1 MSLIT
6 DTLKKMKK
14 EDNTNREKDDEVL
27 APPALRNAIVN
38 TKKYKEFVKNAELR
52 DINGNKAPLKGFVL
66 FSILLIAIIGIT
78 AIVFLTK
85 EDKEMVNKAGIVA
98 QNDVP
103 ASQSSSAVKNTTST
117 ASASQAPQQSLGRPY
132 GSSEPMPQSE
142 TVVAKQQENTANNM
156 QNNAV
161 SGSVTQNTNQGSAS
175 VMVSPLPQTKPQQ
188 ETQKQAP
195 VKEISNTPAQA
206 GKTPAKQD
214 NANKAVPSNIIP
226 PNQLFAIPV
235 MPANNKTE
243 EKPAEIKE
251 NTAPITNTE
260 NNSKNKQNSQNSS
273 SINNKVEPVKQADIK
288 ADTGANKAGLNTNL
302 YAGAVAV
309 KSNPAAKDNASTV
322 KENIPVVKESMAES
336 SVVDTKDSSVSLSS
350 INEVKTIKNTD
361 KPGTVTASTI
371 SLYNQYISTGNKA
384 KNEGAYDRAIEYY
397 VNALALNKTDEL
409 SANIALMYIKLK
421 NPNMAFQVS
430 VTNGIKDTK
439 LLSQLAIVMI
449 QQKYFLEANK
459 LIQYANTFQR
469 SADVLL
475 ATGYLN
481 QAQNKLDDA
490 LKYYNEALTIDVTN
504 VNAAYYAGMCYELQG
519 KNEDAKK
526 MYEKIVNSS
535 NADSKMK
542 AQAQKK
548 LSSL

>member
-103 ASQSSSAVKNTTST
+103 ASQSSSTVKNTTST

-161 SGSVTQNTNQGSAS
+161 SGSITQNTNRGSAS
-175 VMVSPLPQTKPQQ
+175 VMVSPLPQTKPQH
-188 ETQKQAP
+188 ERQKQAP

-206 GKTPAKQD
+206 DKTPAKQD
-214 NANKAVPSNIIP
+214 NANKAVPSNIIL

-260 NNSKNKQNSQNSS
+260 NNSKNKQNSQNSN

>member
-66 FSILLIAIIGIT
+66 FSILLIAVIGIT

-161 SGSVTQNTNQGSAS
+161 SGSITQNTNQGSAS
-175 VMVSPLPQTKPQQ
+175 VMASPLPQTKPQH
-188 ETQKQAP
+188 ERQKQAP

-206 GKTPAKQD
+206 DKTPAKQD

-235 MPANNKTE
+235 MPVNNKTE
-243 EKPAEIKE
+243 ERPAEIKE

-260 NNSKNKQNSQNSS
+260 NNSKNKQNSQNSN

-288 ADTGANKAGLNTNL
+288 ADAGANKAGLNTNL

-309 KSNPAAKDNASTV
+309 KSMPAAKDNASTV
-322 KENIPVVKESMAES
+322 KENMAES
-336 SVVDTKDSSVSLSS
+336 SVVDTKDSSISLSS

-504 VNAAYYAGMCYELQG
+504 VNAAYYAGMCYEQQG

-526 MYEKIVNSS
+526 MYEKIINSL

>member
-103 ASQSSSAVKNTTST
+103 ALQSSSAVKNTIST

-161 SGSVTQNTNQGSAS
+161 SGSITQNTNQGSAS
-175 VMVSPLPQTKPQQ
+175 VMASPLPQTKPQQ

-214 NANKAVPSNIIP
+214 NANKAIPSNIIP

-322 KENIPVVKESMAES
+322 KENIPVVKENMAES

-526 MYEKIVNSS
+526 MYEKIVNSL

>member
-103 ASQSSSAVKNTTST
+103 ASQSPSAVKNTTST

-161 SGSVTQNTNQGSAS
+161 NGSVTQNTNQGSAP
-175 VMVSPLPQTKPQQ
+175 VMASPLPQTKPQQ

-195 VKEISNTPAQA
+195 VKEISNTSAQA

-214 NANKAVPSNIIP
+214 NANKAIPSNIIP

-288 ADTGANKAGLNTNL
+288 AGAGANKAGLNTNL

-309 KSNPAAKDNASTV
+309 KSMPAAKDNASTV
-322 KENIPVVKESMAES
+322 EENMAES

-475 ATGYLN
+475 ATGYLK

>member
-98 QNDVP
+98 QSDVP

-142 TVVAKQQENTANNM
+142 TVVAKKQENTANNM

-161 SGSVTQNTNQGSAS
+161 NGSVTQNTNQGSAP
-175 VMVSPLPQTKPQQ
+175 VMASPLPQTKPQQ

-195 VKEISNTPAQA
+195 VKEISNTPAQVS
-206 GKTPAKQD
+206 KTQAKQD

-273 SINNKVEPVKQADIK
+273 SITNKVEPVKQADIK
-288 ADTGANKAGLNTNL
+288 ADAGANKAGLNTNL

-309 KSNPAAKDNASTV
+309 KSMPVAKDNSSAV
-322 KENIPVVKESMAES
+322 KENVPVVKESMAEN
-336 SVVDTKDSSVSLSS
+336 SVIDTKDSSTSLSS
-350 INEVKTIKNTD
+350 INEVKTLKNTD

-490 LKYYNEALTIDVTN
+490 LKYYSEALTIDVTN

>member
-66 FSILLIAIIGIT
+66 FSILLIAVIGIT

-161 SGSVTQNTNQGSAS
+161 SGSITQNTNQGSAS
-175 VMVSPLPQTKPQQ
+175 VMASPLPQTKPQH
-188 ETQKQAP
+188 ERQKQAP

-206 GKTPAKQD
+206 DKTPAKQD

-235 MPANNKTE
+235 MPVNNKTE
-243 EKPAEIKE
+243 ERPAEIKE

-260 NNSKNKQNSQNSS
+260 NNSKNKQNSQNSN

-288 ADTGANKAGLNTNL
+288 ADAGANKAGLNTNL

-309 KSNPAAKDNASTV
+309 KSMPAAKDNASTV
-322 KENIPVVKESMAES
+322 KENMAES
-336 SVVDTKDSSVSLSS
+336 SVVDTKDSSISLSS
-350 INEVKTIKNTD
+350 INEVKTIKNTN

-504 VNAAYYAGMCYELQG
+504 VNAAYYAGMCYEQQG

-526 MYEKIVNSS
+526 MYEKIINSL

>member
-103 ASQSSSAVKNTTST
+103 ASQSPSAVKNTTST

-161 SGSVTQNTNQGSAS
+161 NGSVTQNTNQGSAP
-175 VMVSPLPQTKPQQ
+175 VMASPLPQTKPQQ

-195 VKEISNTPAQA
+195 VKEISNTSAQA

-214 NANKAVPSNIIP
+214 NANKAIPSNIIP

-309 KSNPAAKDNASTV
+309 KSMPAAKDNASTV
-322 KENIPVVKESMAES
+322 EENMAES

-469 SADVLL
+469 SANVLL
-475 ATGYLN
+475 ATGYLK

>member
-66 FSILLIAIIGIT
+66 FSILLVAVIAVT

-98 QNDVP
+98 QSDVP
-103 ASQSSSAVKNTTST
+103 ASQQSNINKNTK
-117 ASASQAPQQSLGRPY
+117 SASQSPQQSLGRPY

-161 SGSVTQNTNQGSAS
+161 NGSVTQNSNQGSAPI
-175 VMVSPLPQTKPQQ
+175 MASPLPQTKPQQ

-195 VKEISNTPAQA
+195 AKEVVAAPAQA

-235 MPANNKTE
+235 MPANNKAE

-251 NTAPITNTE
+251 NTAPTTNTE

-288 ADTGANKAGLNTNL
+288 ADAGANKAGLNTNL

-309 KSNPAAKDNASTV
+309 KSMPVAKDNSSAV
-322 KENIPVVKESMAES
+322 KENVPVVKESMAEN
-336 SVVDTKDSSVSLSS
+336 SVIDTKDSSVSLSS

-490 LKYYNEALTIDVTN
+490 LKNYNEALTIDVTN

>member
-14 EDNTNREKDDEVL
+14 EDNANREKDDEVL

-66 FSILLIAIIGIT
+66 FSILLVAVIAIT

-98 QNDVP
+98 QSDVP
-103 ASQSSSAVKNTTST
+103 ASQQSNANKNTT
-117 ASASQAPQQSLGRPY
+117 SASQAPQQSLGRPY

-142 TVVAKQQENTANNM
+142 TVVAKQQDNTAKNM

-161 SGSVTQNTNQGSAS
+161 SGSIMQNTNQGSAP
-175 VMVSPLPQTKPQQ
+175 VMASPLPQTKPQQ

-195 VKEISNTPAQA
+195 AKEVVAAPAQVS
-206 GKTPAKQD
+206 KTPAKQD
-214 NANKAVPSNIIP
+214 NVNKAVPSNIIP

-260 NNSKNKQNSQNSS
+260 SNSQNKQNSQNSI

-288 ADTGANKAGLNTNL
+288 ADAMVNQGQPNANL

-309 KSNPAAKDNASTV
+309 KSMPAAKDNSSAV
-322 KENIPVVKESMAES
+322 KENVPVVKESMAES

-350 INEVKTIKNTD
+350 INEVKTLKNTD

>member
-66 FSILLIAIIGIT
+66 FSILLVAVIAIT
-78 AIVFLTK
+78 TIVFLTK

-142 TVVAKQQENTANNM
+142 TVVAKQQENTANKM

-161 SGSVTQNTNQGSAS
+161 SGSITQNTNQGSAS
-175 VMVSPLPQTKPQQ
+175 VMASPLPQTKPQQ

-206 GKTPAKQD
+206 DKTPAKQD
-214 NANKAVPSNIIP
+214 NSNKAVPSNIIP

-309 KSNPAAKDNASTV
+309 KSNPVAKDNASTV
-322 KENIPVVKESMAES
+322 KENMAVEESMAES
-336 SVVDTKDSSVSLSS
+336 SVVDIKDSSVSLSS

-439 LLSQLAIVMI
+439 LLSQLVIVMI

-519 KNEDAKK
+519 KKEDAKK

>member
-66 FSILLIAIIGIT
+66 FSILLVAVIVIT
-78 AIVFLTK
+78 AIVFLNK
-85 EDKEMVNKAGIVA
+85 EDKEMVNKAGIVS
-98 QNDVP
+98 QNDIP
-103 ASQSSSAVKNTTST
+103 AIQQSNSDKNTN
-117 ASASQAPQQSLGRPY
+117 SASNVTQQSLGRPY
-132 GSSEPMPQSE
+132 GSSEPMPKSE
-142 TVVAKQQENTANNM
+142 AVAGKQQENTANNM

-161 SGSVTQNTNQGSAS
+161 NGSITQNTNQNSAA
-175 VMVSPLPQTKPQQ
+175 VMASPLAQTKSQQ
-188 ETQKQAP
+188 EIQKQAP
-195 VKEISNTPAQA
+195 AKKVVVAPAQT
-206 GKTPAKQD
+206 GKIPAKQE
-214 NANKAVPSNIIP
+214 NANKAVPSTIIP

-235 MPANNKTE
+235 MPANNQAVE
-243 EKPAEIKE
+243 EKPADVKD
-251 NTAPITNTE
+251 NAAPVIDTK
-260 NNSKNKQNSQNSS
+260 NNQS
-273 SINNKVEPVKQADIK
+273 SINKKQEPVAQANIK
-288 ADTGANKAGLNTNL
+288 SETNANL
-302 YAGAVAV
+302 YAGAVSV
-309 KSNPAAKDNASTV
+309 KSVPVQKESVVETSTASTV
-322 KENIPVVKESMAES
+322 KESN
-336 SVVDTKDSSVSLSS
+336 VSISS
-350 INEVKTIKNTD
+350 INEVKTLKNTD

-526 MYEKIVNSS
+526 MYEKIVSS
-535 NADSKMK
+535 AKADSKMK

>member
-161 SGSVTQNTNQGSAS
+161 SGSITQNTNQGSAS
-175 VMVSPLPQTKPQQ
+175 VMASPLPQTKPQH

-206 GKTPAKQD
+206 DKTPAKQD

-260 NNSKNKQNSQNSS
+260 NNSKNKQNSQNSN

-309 KSNPAAKDNASTV
+309 KSMPAAKDNASTV
-322 KENIPVVKESMAES
+322 KENMVES
-336 SVVDTKDSSVSLSS
+336 SVVDTKDSSISLSS

>member
-66 FSILLIAIIGIT
+66 FSILLVAVIAIT

-98 QNDVP
+98 QSDVP
-103 ASQSSSAVKNTTST
+103 ASQQSNINKNTK
-117 ASASQAPQQSLGRPY
+117 SASQAPQQSLGRPY

-161 SGSVTQNTNQGSAS
+161 NRSVTQNSNQGSAP
-175 VMVSPLPQTKPQQ
+175 VMASPLPQTKPQQ

-195 VKEISNTPAQA
+195 AKEVVAAPAQVS
-206 GKTPAKQD
+206 KTQAKQD

-235 MPANNKTE
+235 MPANNKAE

-260 NNSKNKQNSQNSS
+260 SNSQNKQNSQNSS
-273 SINNKVEPVKQADIK
+273 SINNKVEPVKQADMK
-288 ADTGANKAGLNTNL
+288 ADAMANQGQPNANL

-309 KSNPAAKDNASTV
+309 KSMPAAKDNSSAV
-322 KENIPVVKESMAES
+322 KENVPVVKESMAES
-336 SVVDTKDSSVSLSS
+336 SVVDTKDSSTSLSS
-350 INEVKTIKNTD
+350 INEVKTLKNTD

-490 LKYYNEALTIDVTN
+490 LKNYNEALTIDVTN

>member
-142 TVVAKQQENTANNM
+142 TVVAEQRENTANNM

-161 SGSVTQNTNQGSAS
+161 SGSITQNTNQGSAS
-175 VMVSPLPQTKPQQ
+175 VMASPLQQTKPQH

-235 MPANNKTE
+235 IPANNKTE

-322 KENIPVVKESMAES
+322 KENMAES

-504 VNAAYYAGMCYELQG
+504 VNAAYYAGMCYEQQG

-526 MYEKIVNSS
+526 MYEKIVNSL